1 MKTIRVIAPISLLL
15 LFASCK
21 NKAQNTSSQQ
31 IDNVYSRELESATVI
46 FYELD
51 GCKWMLQLAN
61 GQKLQPIEL
70 EDEFLI
76 NNLKVK
82 IAYDKI
88 PDAPNICMAGQV
100 VKLIRIIKA
109 E

>member
-1 MKTIRVIAPISLLL
+1 MKYVLFTASMSLLL
-15 LFASCK
+15 LFTSCK
-21 NKAQNTSSQQ
+21 NKAQNTASPH

-61 GQKLQPIEL
+61 GQKLQPTEL
-70 EDEFLI
+70 DEEFLI

-82 IAYDKI
+82 IAYDRI